1 MTHTYVFNGDA
12 DGLCALQQLR
22 LADHGAGRAI
32 AARLVTGVKRD
43 IALLARVPPAPGDSC
58 TVLDVSLD
66 VNRAALLAL
75 LEAGVSV
82 QYFDHHFAG
91 DIPAHPGLA
100 AHIDLAP
107 NVCTSI
113 LVDRYLEGCC
123 RVWAAVGAFGD
134 SLNDEGRALAAAA
147 GVSGPGAE
155 QLRAIG
161 VAVNYNAYGESVAD
175 LHVPPVDLAEE
186 MLRFPD
192 PLEMAERS
200 ALFRRV
206 ADGFRA
212 DMALAGRVQP
222 ARRAAGAVLFVLPD
236 AAWSRR
242 VSGTLANDL
251 AKAHAGDAVALLS
264 PRSSEAGGG
273 YVVSIRVPRDARISA
288 EAFCRRFPTGGG
300 GARPPGSTTCR
311 PTRWTTSAPR
321 SSRSSGRR
329 CRRERHPWPDGARLS
344 RAAADLQGVG
354 RAAVPRAAVRRRADD
369 SSGSRW
375 RWTTWL
381 RGGCV
386 GPRPRGPSCWSA
398 IRAPGRRSC
407 SGSCRTRGSAR
418 GWSCS

>member
-1 MTHTYVFNGDA
+1 MPHTYVFNGDA

-22 LADHGAGRAI
+22 LADRPASTLI
-32 AARLVTGVKRD
+32 TGVKRD
-43 IALLARVPPAPGDSC
+43 IALVARVSAAAGDSC

-66 VNRAALLAL
+66 VNRAAVVAL
-75 LEAGVSV
+75 LDAGVHV

-91 DIPAHPGLA
+91 DIPAHPRLA

-113 LVDRYLEGCC
+113 LVDRYLEGRF

-134 SLNDEGRALAAAA
+134 SLNDEARALAATA
-147 GVSGPGAE
+147 GVAGTDVDR
-155 QLRAIG
+155 LREIG

-175 LHVPPVDLAEE
+175 LHVAPAELAED

-206 ADGFRA
+206 ADGYRA
-212 DMALAGRVQP
+212 DMALARGVQP
-222 ARRAAGAVLFVLPD
+222 ARRSAGTVLFVLPD

-264 PRSSEAGGG
+264 PKPPEIGGG
-273 YVVSIRVPRDARISA
+273 YVVSIRVPRDARVSA

-300 GARPPGSTTCR
+300 RRTAAGINHLPADALDDFGAAFESEFQAV
-311 PTRWTTSAPR
+311 SA
-321 SSRSSGRR
+321 
-329 CRRERHPWPDGARLS
+329 
-344 RAAADLQGVG
+344 
-354 RAAVPRAAVRRRADD
+354 
-369 SSGSRW
+369 
-375 RWTTWL
+375 
-381 RGGCV
+381 
-386 GPRPRGPSCWSA
+386 
-398 IRAPGRRSC
+398 
-407 SGSCRTRGSAR
+407 
-418 GWSCS
+418 